1 MEEYKKLIDK
11 LPNWA
16 AERYNIAINDIRNNK
31 DKVEGKDINDEH
43 VIIPKHWMTFADM
56 LKILDEIIN
65 NNSYENEE
73 HTITIE
79 DRRPIKIYGGTK

>member
-1 MEEYKKLIDK
+1 M
-11 LPNWA
+11 
-16 AERYNIAINDIRNNK
+16 
-31 DKVEGKDINDEH
+31 
-43 VIIPKHWMTFADM
+43 IIPKHWMTFADM